1 LGTKYPKL
9 KNFRLI
15 DSSDKNVTIQVDVE
29 YDGDCSFE
37 MEVGTSLPI
46 FPNIPFGIKDVKF
59 KGVLRI
65 ELKDLIP
72 TPPLISAI
80 VAYFI
85 QPPEMDFDLTKTAN
99 LADHPLIAKTVRK
112 LVIDGVSGQI
122 VNPHRIVVPLGV
134 PDASIYRYKFR
145 ISESKL

>member
-1 LGTKYPKL
+1 MILVNL
-9 KNFRLI
+9 SQDI
-15 DSSDKNVTIQVDVE
+15 
-29 YDGDCSFE
+29 
-37 MEVGTSLPI
+37 
-46 FPNIPFGIKDVKF
+46 KF

-85 QPPEMDFDLTKTAN
+85 QPPHMDFDLTKTAN
-99 LADHPLIAKTVRK
+99 IADNPLIAKTVRK
-112 LVIDGVSGQI
+112 LIIDGMSTQL

-134 PDASIYRYKFR
+134 EDASIYRSVYDFLKYH
-145 ISESKL
+145 

>member
-1 LGTKYPKL
+1 MGTKYPKL

-37 MEVGTSLPI
+37 MEVGTK
-46 FPNIPFGIKDVKF
+46 FANIPLGIKDLKF